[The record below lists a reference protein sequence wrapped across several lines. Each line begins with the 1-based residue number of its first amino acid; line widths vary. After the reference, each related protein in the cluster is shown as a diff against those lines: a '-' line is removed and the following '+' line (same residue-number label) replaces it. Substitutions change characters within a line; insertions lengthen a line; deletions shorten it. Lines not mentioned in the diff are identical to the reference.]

1 MFSQLHDSLTDEMEQ
16 KISHLLQS
24 AVISLCSQHYSEK
37 LEVDGIICI
46 SSQQS
51 NFQHVVK
58 IHQKVEPTNLP
69 FSQRV
74 SRDSS
79 PAPPPKPVAAWTD
92 QQVKV
97 GTAPEKT
104 KSRKRSRNTEDND
117 PDFNCNISS
126 SVDNFPTIVK
136 QLHKRKSRAQKISS
150 YTEYETDGSESPGY
164 GSDAQDGRY
173 GVSDS
178 NVGKE
183 PMGSA
188 SVLLK
193 LLAKPHKRS
202 MLANQSNSVPP
213 GIEMVNLE
221 GASKAGMEYQI
232 RLNDG
237 AVTSKEHVPEGEDT
251 TKSIVPA
258 VKEEPAW
265 DGEYG
270 GMDRQEQNSECDEN
284 KKDDSSVGANSDSS
298 EKNSILMKILEGKS
312 LREAYKSENSPSPGL
327 QSPNLEE
334 KSKSSEQE
342 NSLLYRLPFVSFQ
355 DLFPQNS
362 QDILPNDNNPV
373 RKESGGPKKPLTLQ
387 TLEYTKTGGV
397 PTSQGNTTSQAYTST
412 PAQKTDQKYSTRLSS
427 GKKNPI
433 SYQEMLGSVSYS
445 SDDEKDQGEREI
457 DDEMYTP
464 QQSEYQLFTQEA
476 DMMEVS
482 TGAKRRKM
490 GPRCK
495 VSNKQGTNG
504 KGSDKPK
511 PTVVCSSDRFEC
523 SICGRIFNNR
533 AVRDMHEDAER
544 AEHFFKCPLCDGFFG
559 SEESKLIHMQDRH
572 GVATKEFAEERAN
585 KKLVAAKNKS
595 LAKKEAMLTK
605 KALLEQNEGNGP
617 VGNGSRENSQES
629 FSVEVKEEKIDE
641 NSIECDMCD
650 MKFLGQDELKAHT
663 QTFHGAV

>member
-1 MFSQLHDSLTDEMEQ
+1 MEQ

-24 AVISLCSQHYSEK
+24 AIISLCSQHYTEK

-58 IHQKVEPTNLP
+58 IHQKVEPSNSLY
-69 FSQRV
+69 SQRV

-79 PAPPPKPVAAWTD
+79 PAPPPKSVAPWTE
-92 QQVKV
+92 QQIKV
-97 GTAPEKT
+97 GTPAEKT

-150 YTEYETDGSESPGY
+150 YTEYDTDGSESPGY
-164 GSDAQDGRY
+164 GSDVQDGRY

-202 MLANQSNSVPP
+202 MLANQSNSIPP
-213 GIEMVNLE
+213 SIEMVNLE

-237 AVTSKEHVPEGEDT
+237 AVTSREHVPEGEDT
-251 TKSIVPA
+251 TKSVIPT
-258 VKEEPAW
+258 VKEEPVW

-270 GMDRQEQNSECDEN
+270 GMDQQEQNSECDEN
-284 KKDDSSVGANSDSS
+284 KKDDSSAGANSDSS

-327 QSPNLEE
+327 QSQNLEE

-362 QDILPNDNNPV
+362 QDILPNENNTV

-397 PTSQGNTTSQAYTST
+397 PTSQGYTGT
-412 PAQKTDQKYSTRLSS
+412 PTHKTDQKYSTRLSS
-427 GKKNPI
+427 GKKNPV
-433 SYQEMLGSVSYS
+433 SYQEMLGTVSYS
-445 SDDEKDQGEREI
+445 SDDEKDQGERDL

-464 QQSEYQLFTQEA
+464 QQSEYQLMTQEA
-476 DMMEVS
+476 DMMEVN

-490 GPRCK
+490 GPRSK
-495 VSNKQGTNG
+495 VSNKQDNFKGING
-504 KGSDKPK
+504 KGSERSK
-511 PTVVCSSDRFEC
+511 PTVVCSNDRFEC

-533 AVRDMHEDAER
+533 ALRDMHEDAER

-595 LAKKEAMLTK
+595 LAKKKEALQAK
-605 KALLEQNEGNGP
+605 KTLLSQDEENGP
-617 VGNGSRENSQES
+617 VGNGSRDDSQES
-629 FSVEVKEEKIDE
+629 FSVEVKEEKMDE

-650 MKFLGQDELKAHT
+650 MTFLGLDELKAHT
-663 QTFHGAV
+663 QSFHGAV